1 MADFTSNALLKSAVV
16 TQWDII
22 FDTLLSYPTQSK
34 KLIVLDEFQYIG
46 RSNPA
51 FPSVFQK
58 IWDTKLKDKNV
69 MVILCGSLISLMESQ
84 TLAYSSPLYGRR
96 TGQIKMAQIPFAYYQ
111 EFFPEKTHKELIE
124 FYSITGGV
132 PKYIELFED
141 SSDIFTAIEKNVLSK
156 QSFLYEEPVFLLQPG
171 ADGLHLNLFTLHARL
186 MNGNEIGYYII
197 DARAMPAGYLRK
209 WYWWR

>member
-1 MADFTSNALLKSAVV
+1 MKSFIDRSSELDFLNHEYARSESSLVILYGRRRIGKTTLIAEFGRDHNMIYFLATEESESENRNQFKDLVADFTSNALLKSAVV
-16 TQWDII
+16 NQWDII

-84 TLAYSSPLYGRR
+84 TLAYLS
-96 TGQIKMAQIPFAYYQ
+96 
-111 EFFPEKTHKELIE
+111 LIHI
-124 FYSITGGV
+124 S
-132 PKYIELFED
+132 
-141 SSDIFTAIEKNVLSK
+141 
-156 QSFLYEEPVFLLQPG
+156 
-171 ADGLHLNLFTLHARL
+171 
-186 MNGNEIGYYII
+186 
-197 DARAMPAGYLRK
+197 
-209 WYWWR
+209 